1 MITIT
6 EDWLRGMPLPD
17 PGEGDKRARGS
28 TLIVGGP
35 PGVPGAVLL
44 AGLGSLRAGAGRLQ
58 IATADAHAGVLGIA
72 VPEALVLGLSERTAF
87 KTVNSDLV
95 GLVKRADAV
104 LVGPGLRDL
113 DQLSE
118 FCTELMREAPDT
130 GAVLFDAG
138 AIKALGES
146 DRHALRNPS
155 RCILTPHAGEMAG
168 LMKMDRA
175 DVEADP
181 ATVAR
186 RAAETLGT
194 IVVLKGART
203 YIASPAGQLAV
214 CVDGNV
220 GLATSGSGDVLSGV
234 IAGLA
239 ARGTEPFVGAAW
251 GVFLHAKAGDRLA
264 SKIGALGYLAR
275 ELLTEISNVM
285 WDIQSGQARTSESF
299 NG

>member
-17 PGEGDKRARGS
+17 PADGDKRARGS

-58 IATADAHAGVLGIA
+58 IATPDAHAGELGVA

-87 KTVNSDLV
+87 KAVDSELA

-104 LVGPGLRDL
+104 LVGPGLQDT
-113 DQLSE
+113 DQLSD
-118 FCTELMREAPDT
+118 FCTEVMREAQDT
-130 GAVLFDAG
+130 RAVILDAG
-138 AIKALGES
+138 AIKALAES
-146 DRHALRNPS
+146 DGRALRNPS

-168 LMKMDRA
+168 LMKMDRGT
-175 DVEADP
+175 VEADP
-181 ATVAR
+181 AAVAT
-186 RAAETLGT
+186 RAAETFGT

-203 YIASPAGQLAV
+203 YIASPAGQLTV
-214 CVDGNV
+214 CLDGNV
-220 GLATSGSGDVLSGV
+220 GLATSGSGDVLAGV

-239 ARGTEPFVGAAW
+239 ARGTEPFVAAAW

-264 SKIGALGYLAR
+264 SKIGPLGYLAR
-275 ELLTEISNVM
+275 ELLTEIPNLM
-285 WDIQSGQARTSESF
+285 WDIQLGHSRMPETS